1 MTIIQRVKSY
11 WTDNPIL
18 RKLARN
24 FGYLFSSNMISAG
37 LSMLQGIFSARMLGV
52 SGLGTLGVITI
63 FVTVINK
70 ITSFRMGEL
79 VIKFVGEFHENKD
92 PLRAAAVFKGSAL
105 TEFFASIVAFGLVW
119 LLAPAGARY
128 FAHDA
133 SLAPWFV
140 VYAGIILANLIAE
153 SSTGLLQYFDRFR
166 RMAILN
172 IFQSVITLILIIIAW
187 RQQAGMPGV
196 LLAYLAGK
204 AISAI
209 GLTIAALLEASRH
222 WGRTW
227 WKAPLRLLQPQ
238 ARELVKFAVSTNLS
252 GSLSLISR
260 DSGILWVSYFSNT
273 TQAGFF
279 KIAMALT
286 NYIQLPMAPMPQ
298 ATYPELSRAVALKK
312 WNDFRYLIRNGT
324 FLAGAYSG
332 VVGVGL
338 VLFGKPLIALLYTTA
353 YLPTYPGLVIML
365 VGIVFSNALYWSRSA
380 LLSLGLADHATRVN
394 LLVTLVSVIGL
405 VTLLP
410 LFGFIGSAIVLSVGS
425 LLGNTLVVL
434 KTRNELHRQEKF
446 YPISQETSA

>member
-1 MTIIQRVKSY
+1 VTIIQRVKSY

-338 VLFGKPLIALLYTTA
+338 VLFGKPLIALLYTTV

-394 LLVTLVSVIGL
+394 LLVTLFSVIGL
-405 VTLLP
+405 VKLLP

>member
-338 VLFGKPLIALLYTTA
+338 VLFGKPLIALLYTTV

-394 LLVTLVSVIGL
+394 LLVTLFSVIGL
-405 VTLLP
+405 VKLLP